1 MPSSLEPKRNR
12 NRLVTT
18 LIETFGF
25 SPLWASIVALFLT
38 VLAAATVVW
47 LWLSAPP
54 RTIRILSGPPG
65 SSFERYALDYKKELA
80 KKHGLAVEIIPT
92 GGSADNLRMLV
103 AGEKQAD
110 VAFVQGG
117 LLGVDQPAP
126 PEIVS
131 LGSVANQP
139 IWLFYRGDKK
149 IVRLSDLV
157 GLRIGVG
164 PEGSGTNV
172 LATTLLQWNSLTGP
186 GIPPQAQSTRGGG
199 STPPAPIGSVTIVEE
214 PAETAAAALL
224 AGKLDA
230 IFLMGEAASTTTL
243 RSLNR
248 AENVQMVSFTQAD
261 AYVRRI
267 HYLNRITLPQGSLDL
282 GRNVPAQDVVLVG
295 PAIEL
300 LARKEMHSALV
311 DVLLDAAQKVHGRPG
326 LLARRGEFPAPI
338 EREYTI
344 SSDARRFYKEG
355 LSMFYESVGLHAG
368 SLIKRALVVIVPLIL
383 LLIPIM
389 RILPLAYR
397 WSVQLRIFKY
407 YRPLLRLERETQMP
421 LSRAQADEMLAR
433 LDDIE
438 RGVHRLKVPA
448 SFAFQFY
455 ALREHVAFVRERL
468 ETAVEA

>member
-1 MPSSLEPKRNR
+1 MPSSPDSKRNR

-25 SPLWASIVALFLT
+25 SPMWASIVALFLT
-38 VLAAATVVW
+38 ALGAAAVVW
-47 LWLSAPP
+47 LWVSAPP
-54 RTIRILSGPPG
+54 RKIRILSGPPG
-65 SSFERYALDYKKELA
+65 SSFERYAQAYKEELA
-80 KKHGLAVEIIPT
+80 KTKHDVAIEIIPT

-103 AGEKQAD
+103 AGEEQAD

-117 LLGVDQPAP
+117 LLGLDKSAP
-126 PEIVS
+126 SEIVS

-139 IWLFYRGDKK
+139 IWLFYRGEKK
-149 IVRLSDLV
+149 IARLSELA
-157 GLRIGVG
+157 GLRVGVG
-164 PEGSGTNV
+164 PKGSGTNA
-172 LATTLLQWNSLTGP
+172 LATTLLQWNGLTGP
-186 GIPPQAQSTRGGG
+186 GIPPQPAGRGGA
-199 STPPAPIGSVTIVEE
+199 TPPAPIGPVTVVEE

-224 AGKLDA
+224 GGRLDA

-243 RSLNR
+243 RSLTR

-295 PAIEL
+295 PTIEL

-311 DVLLDAAQKVHGRPG
+311 DVLLDAAKKVHERPG

-338 EREYTI
+338 EREYPI

-355 LSMFYESVGLHAG
+355 LSIFYESIGLHAG
-368 SLIKRALVVIVPLIL
+368 SLIKRALVVIVPLL
-383 LLIPIM
+383 LVTIPIL

-407 YRPLLRLERETQMP
+407 YRPLLRLEREAQVP
-421 LSRAQADEMLAR
+421 LDRVHADEMLAR
-433 LDDIE
+433 LDEIE
-438 RGVHRLKVPA
+438 QGVNRLKVPA

-455 ALREHVAFVRERL
+455 ALREHVAFVRDRL
-468 ETAVEA
+468 EAAVEA